1 MKSELVNESKVF
13 DEMKKVKGFIEGLSL
28 TKSEKVV
35 LLKNLVAHEE
45 NVIERENLAAAMFN
59 ALNNRN

>member
-1 MKSELVNESKVF
+1 MKGELVNESKIF

-28 TKSEKVV
+28 TKQEKVV

-45 NVIERENLAAAMFN
+45 NVIERENLAAAMFK
-59 ALNNRN
+59 ALNT

>member
-1 MKSELVNESKVF
+1 MKIELINEQKLF

-28 TKSEKVV
+28 TKPEKVV

-45 NVIERENLAAAMFN
+45 NVIERENLAAAMFK
-59 ALNNRN
+59 ALNQ

>member
-1 MKSELVNESKVF
+1 MSKNELINESKVF
-13 DEMKKVKGFIEGLSL
+13 DDMKKVKGFIEGLSL
-28 TKSEKVV
+28 TKPEKVV

-59 ALNNRN
+59 ALNKK